1 MRTLFAVFIL
11 SICSVVNAQ
20 DFIQQQIYSPPIVQS
35 NVVYPVSPVQQPI
48 VVYQWVPYVDHQT
61 MIVENYCLLRRTQTV
76 VARPV
81 VRWVY
86 QPVLIYR

>member
-1 MRTLFAVFIL
+1 MKAIIAGFLI

-20 DFIQQQIYSPPIVQS
+20 EFIQQQIYSPPVVQS
-35 NVVYPVSPVQQPI
+35 NVVYPVSPAQNPI
-48 VVYQWVPYVDHQT
+48 VVYQWVPYTVQ
-61 MIVENYCLLRRTQTV
+61 ENVVIEHYYMFRKTQTV
-76 VARPV
+76 VSRPI